1 MTKYKSKPVAT
12 RATLQELAK
21 VRDALLIK
29 GIPSDQLST
38 ISSILKSA
46 LLVTT
51 LITPEP
57 LEPASQESIAFIK
70 QLWNQPKTTSK
81 VKLEDII

>member
-1 MTKYKSKPVAT
+1 MTNHKTRPVAT
-12 RATLQELAK
+12 RVTIDELAK

-57 LEPASQESIAFIK
+57 LAPASPESIAFIN

>member
-1 MTKYKSKPVAT
+1 MTNHKTRPVAT
-12 RATLQELAK
+12 RVTIDELAK

-46 LLVTT
+46 LLVTI
-51 LITPEP
+51 LINPEP
-57 LEPASQESIAFIK
+57 LAPASPESTAFIN
-70 QLWNQPKTTSK
+70 QLWSKTKT
-81 VKLEDII
+81 KLEDIL